1 MTLTIALLQLI
12 AGFLLLI
19 WAADRL
25 VAGASAC
32 ARNFGV
38 STLVVG
44 LTIVGFGTSA
54 PEMIVSAVASF
65 SGKPSLA
72 IGNALGSNIANI
84 GLILGLTALI
94 YPLRVE
100 SATLKREVPILAI
113 IMLLTLGLMWNL
125 EFSRFDGIVLLVGLF
140 GLILA
145 MVYLGLKSGGSDP
158 MSVALA
164 EEVPESMSTR
174 AAVLWTLVGL
184 VLLPLSA
191 QVLVDGAVTIA
202 LLAGVTEAVVGLTVV
217 ALGTSLPEL
226 AAAAT
231 SAYKREDDLAIGNIL
246 GSNMFNLLGVLG
258 IAAVIH
264 PMTIEPVL
272 LNRDTLMMFAIS
284 ILLLLLSWRRGR
296 QGIIN
301 RPSAALLLLAYL
313 GYQTLVITE
322 ALAARSTAL
331 VQ

>member
-1 MTLTIALLQLI
+1 MTITIALLQML
-12 AGFLLLI
+12 AGFVLLI

-25 VAGASAC
+25 VAGASAI

-54 PEMIVSAVASF
+54 PEMIVSAMASLQ
-65 SGKPSLA
+65 GNPSLA

-100 SATLKREVPILAI
+100 SATLRREVPILAL
-113 IMLLTLGLMWNL
+113 IMLVTLVLMIDL
-125 EFSRFDGIVLLVGLF
+125 SFSLVDGIVLIIGLF
-140 GLILA
+140 GLIGA
-145 MVYLGLKSGGSDP
+145 MVWLGLKSGGSDP
-158 MSVALA
+158 MSAALA
-164 EEVPESMSTR
+164 EEVPTDMSMRS
-174 AAVLWTLVGL
+174 AVIWTVVGL
-184 VLLPLSA
+184 ILLPLSA
-191 QVLVDGAVTIA
+191 QVLVKGAVTLA
-202 LLAGVTEAVVGLTVV
+202 LIVGVSEAVVGLTVV

-226 AAAAT
+226 AAAAA

-264 PMTIEPVL
+264 PMVIEPVL
-272 LNRDTLMMFAIS
+272 LHRDMLVMFAIS
-284 ILLLLLSWRRGR
+284 ILLLLLAWRRDGH
-296 QGIIN
+296 GLIS
-301 RPSAALLLLAYL
+301 RPAAMLLFMSYA
-313 GYQTLVITE
+313 GYQTFVIWD
-322 ALAARSTAL
+322 AVLAR
-331 VQ
+331 

>member
-1 MTLTIALLQLI
+1 MTITIAVLQLL
-12 AGFLLLI
+12 AGFVLLI

-25 VAGASAC
+25 VTGASAL

-38 STLVVG
+38 SPLIVG

-54 PEMIVSAVASF
+54 PEMIVSAVASLQ
-65 SGKPSLA
+65 GNPSLA

-100 SATLKREVPILAI
+100 STCLKREVPILTF
-113 IMLLTLGLMWNL
+113 IMFLTLFLMWDL
-125 EFSRFDGIVLLVGLF
+125 AFSRADGIVLIIGLF
-140 GLILA
+140 TLIGA
-145 MVYLGLKSGGSDP
+145 MVVLGIKTGGTDP
-158 MSVALA
+158 LSAALA
-164 EEVPESMSTR
+164 EEVPSGMPVRT
-174 AAVLWTLVGL
+174 AVIWTLVGL

-191 QVLVDGAVTIA
+191 QVLVKGAVTLA
-202 LLAGVTEAVVGLTVV
+202 LIVGVSEAVVGLTVV

-258 IAAVIH
+258 IAAVIE
-264 PMTIEPVL
+264 PMLIEAVL
-272 LNRDTLMMFAIS
+272 LNRDMLVMFAIS
-284 ILLLLLSWRRGR
+284 MLLLLMSWRRGR
-296 QGIIN
+296 DGLIS
-301 RPSAALLLLAYL
+301 RPAGFVLLAGYL

-322 ALAARSTAL
+322 ALLAR
-331 VQ
+331 

>member
-1 MTLTIALLQLI
+1 MTITIAVLQML
-12 AGFLLLI
+12 AGFVLLI

-25 VAGASAC
+25 VAGASAL

-54 PEMIVSAVASF
+54 PEMIVSAIASLQ
-65 SGKPSLA
+65 GNPSLA

-100 SATLKREVPILAI
+100 SSTFKREVPILAL
-113 IMLLTLGLMWNL
+113 IMLLTLLLMWDL
-125 EFSRFDGIVLLVGLF
+125 EFSRADGIILIFGLF
-140 GLILA
+140 ALIGA
-145 MVYLGLKSGGSDP
+145 MVVLGVRSGGKDP
-158 MSVALA
+158 LSAALA
-164 EEVPESMSTR
+164 EEVPRGMPTR
-174 AAVLWTLVGL
+174 TAVGWTLVGL

-191 QVLVDGAVTIA
+191 QVLVKGAVT
-202 LLAGVTEAVVGLTVV
+202 LAVLVGVSEAVIGLTVV

-226 AAAAT
+226 AAAAA

-264 PMTIEPVL
+264 PMLIEEVL
-272 LNRDTLMMFAIS
+272 LHRDMLVMFAIS
-284 ILLLLLSWRRGR
+284 ILLLLLAWRRG
-296 QGIIN
+296 GDGLIN
-301 RPSAALLLLAYL
+301 RPAAFILFASYL
-313 GYQTLVITE
+313 GYQTLVIWE
-322 ALAARSTAL
+322 ALLAR
-331 VQ
+331 

>member
-1 MTLTIALLQLI
+1 MTITIAVLQML
-12 AGFLLLI
+12 AGFVLLI

-25 VAGASAC
+25 VAGASAL

-54 PEMIVSAVASF
+54 PEMIVSATASLQ
-65 SGKPSLA
+65 GNPSLA

-100 SATLKREVPILAI
+100 SATLKREVPILAL
-113 IMLLTLGLMWNL
+113 IMLLTLLLMWDL
-125 EFSRFDGIVLLVGLF
+125 EFSRADGIILLF
-140 GLILA
+140 GLFALIGA
-145 MVYLGLKSGGSDP
+145 MVVLGVRSGGKDP
-158 MSVALA
+158 LSAALA
-164 EEVPESMSTR
+164 EEVPSGMPMRT
-174 AAVLWTLVGL
+174 AVGWTLVGL

-191 QVLVDGAVTIA
+191 QVLVKGAVT
-202 LLAGVTEAVVGLTVV
+202 LAVLVGVSEAVIGLTVV

-226 AAAAT
+226 ATAAT

-264 PMTIEPVL
+264 PMLIEEVL
-272 LNRDTLMMFAIS
+272 LHRDMLVMFAIS
-284 ILLLLLSWRRGR
+284 ILLLLLTWRRG
-296 QGIIN
+296 GDGLIN
-301 RPSAALLLLAYL
+301 RPAAFILFAGYL
-313 GYQTLVITE
+313 GYQTLVIWE
-322 ALAARSTAL
+322 ALLAR
-331 VQ
+331 